1 MEMSRKR
8 ISRER
13 GAIAVPSADARRILI
28 VLLCSTVSLMG
39 CVHWPDIATDCE
51 SYGVIESGEPMGNIV
66 TIEPLFRDQLDVQ
79 CAGVTEAA
87 AHLNPD
93 AQVTGCAIPQDNG
106 VVRAYYWKGDRCAMN
121 HELCHAKHGSGH
133 TERYL
138 TELEQ
143 GVPMPYCPE
152 NQLWPR

>member
-1 MEMSRKR
+1 MEVTRER
-8 ISRER
+8 ISQDL
-13 GAIAVPSADARRILI
+13 GATVVKPTDARR
-28 VLLCSTVSLMG
+28 LLTLLFISTVTLMG
-39 CVHWPDIATDCE
+39 CIHWPDIATDCE
-51 SYGVIESGEPMGNIV
+51 SYGVIESGEPMGTIV
-66 TIEPLFRDQLDVQ
+66 TIEPLFSDQLDIQ

-93 AQVTGCAIPQDNG
+93 ARISGCAIPHDNG
-106 VVRAYYWKGDRCAMN
+106 VVRAYYWTGDRCAMN

-138 TELEQ
+138 RELQ
-143 GVPMPYCPE
+143 AGVPMPYCPE